1 MKFKLDENLGA
12 GLALPLA
19 RDGHDVSS
27 VLLQRMGGHPDGSV
41 FEACRRE
48 GRALITL
55 DLDFNDPITYPTQ
68 GTSGIILLR
77 PGKPLLSILRR
88 LFAQLPDCL
97 ARERLDGRLWVVEVG
112 RLRIFDPNR

>member
-1 MKFKLDENLGA
+1 MKFKLDENLSD
-12 GLALPLA
+12 GLAVPLA

-55 DLDFNDPITYPTQ
+55 DLDFNDPIAAPIRPPRMDPTGLDARSSPGSNRGRGRAGDPQ
-68 GTSGIILLR
+68 RAGRGLR
-77 PGKPLLSILRR
+77 
-88 LFAQLPDCL
+88 
-97 ARERLDGRLWVVEVG
+97 
-112 RLRIFDPNR
+112 